1 MVKGK
6 TTCMKMH
13 GYYLKDDICG
23 GNKTILYSRK
33 MHGRGGR
40 NGANSH

>member
-1 MVKGK
+1 
-6 TTCMKMH
+6 MH
-13 GYYLKDDICG
+13 EMGGWNLKDDICG
-23 GNKTILYSRK
+23 GNKTILCFRT